1 MPPYERVDSP
11 DETTIFEY
19 HDLEQPTTADIYR
32 ARNVVR
38 EHLPRTPLVRSDT
51 LSEHF
56 SADVYLKRE
65 DTLPTGAFKVR
76 GGVHLAATLPEEFHE
91 PGLAAASTGNHGQSV
106 AYAGRLLDVPVL
118 VGVPEDANPEKV
130 AAMERLGARVEHHGA
145 DFDDAREYVEQLAVE
160 EGYRYVHSANEPK
173 LIAGVGTAGLEVVED
188 LPDVEYLFCPVGGG
202 SSASGYCLTVGELAD
217 SKVIGV
223 QSAAAPA
230 AYEAWRDGHLDG
242 HDRMETFAE
251 GLATRT
257 PFALSQRVMRERLD
271 DMLLAEDSDLR
282 RWVRRLFADEHI
294 VAEGASAAAFA
305 GLEQMANEVS
315 GSTVVIPI
323 SGRNVDPEKLL
334 AIVGDG
340 G

>member
-1 MPPYERVDSP
+1 MPSYEQVDSP

-19 HDLEQPTTADIYR
+19 HDLEPPTTADIYR
-32 ARNVVR
+32 ARRVVR

-106 AYAGRLLDVPVL
+106 AYAGHLLDVPVL

-130 AAMERLGARVEHHGA
+130 AAMERLGARVEHHGE
-145 DFDDAREYVEQLAVE
+145 DFDDAREYVERLAAE

-217 SKVIGV
+217 AKVIGV

-230 AYEAWRDGHLDG
+230 AYEAWQDGHLDG

-251 GLATRT
+251 GLATRV
-257 PFALSQRVMRERLD
+257 PFALSQQVMRERLD
-271 DMLLAEDSDLR
+271 DLLLAEDADLR
-282 RWVRRLFADEHI
+282 RWVRRLFADEHV

-305 GLEQMANEVS
+305 GLEHMAEEVA
-315 GSTVVIPI
+315 GSTVVVPI

-334 AIVGDG
+334 SIVEDG
-340 G
+340 